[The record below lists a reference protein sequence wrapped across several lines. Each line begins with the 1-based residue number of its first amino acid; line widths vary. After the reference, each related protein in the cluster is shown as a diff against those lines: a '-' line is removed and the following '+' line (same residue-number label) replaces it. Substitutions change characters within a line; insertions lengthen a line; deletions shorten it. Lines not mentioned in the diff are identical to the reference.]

1 MTTGKTPVPPTGL
14 RKARLLAG
22 WKLCDLAKEV
32 GLESEISLWRIET
45 GRTKNPT
52 PEHRRRLAAVLKVKE
67 AVLFG
72 KVTPRIG

>member
-1 MTTGKTPVPPTGL
+1 MPDRVPGSPL
-14 RKARLLAG
+14 RVARVRAG
-22 WKLCDLAKEV
+22 WRLHDLAKEV
-32 GLESEISLWRIET
+32 GLKSEISLWRIET

-72 KVTPRIG
+72 KM